1 MKCNRKFMNVLCT
14 LLVGVLMLSFA
25 SCDSLENKEDSN
37 NQAMSGST
45 DSSTDVPSASG
56 SATIAIAENVRY
68 SATSAEQ
75 IKNPEYDARYSFYD
89 DDYYYYVFYLGC
101 IDHVPLQNNASVYE
115 YIGQQYEKEIS
126 TSVTNETMI
135 SQMVSQAE
143 STCVTH
149 SVDASVKGTF
159 GDDFFGPKIE
169 VGLSVCGSRA
179 HTTSREQSYSTA
191 SSYSETNAET
201 TKFAFTD
208 ASKIGYYRYVL
219 FGDIDVFG
227 VLVKDIDSGDYYTD
241 TYEIVA
247 AQYFSLDYSETSR
260 FNDNN
265 YQKLV
270 FSLTREDAD
279 SLSKPSVFIGDR
291 ETGGG
296 SDSVDINTVVTYDSG
311 YSAKKIDASYEYT
324 YDVFDLSELSAFM
337 NSGYTLHFN
346 VQVYMREENK
356 GFQEIY
362 VCKDDETH
370 VAGTD
375 AYEYGGAGKANTSYS
390 WVTFDWDVN
399 GSNCTPTMKLRYGAH
414 GEHSDDWWRAH
425 VKVTVTVD

>member
-1 MKCNRKFMNVLCT
+1 MNVLCMFLIGI
-14 LLVGVLMLSFA
+14 LLLAFV
-25 SCDSLENKEDSN
+25 SCDAESPLPNDQPTTDQPTE
-37 NQAMSGST
+37 ST
-45 DSSTDVPSASG
+45 DIPTTPTYHPGGTTV
-56 SATIAIAENVRY
+56 AIAKNVRY
-68 SATSAEQ
+68 SATSVED
-75 IKNPEYDARYSFYD
+75 IPNPDYDMCYSFYD
-89 DDYYYYVFYLGC
+89 EDYYYYVFYLGC
-101 IDHVPLQNNASVYE
+101 IDHVPLQSNASVYE
-115 YIGQQYEKEIS
+115 YNGNHYEKEIS
-126 TSVTNETMI
+126 TTITNETMV
-135 SQMVSQAE
+135 SEMVSQAE

-149 SVDASVKGTF
+149 SVEVGVKGTF
-159 GDDFFGPKIE
+159 GNDLIAKKLE

-227 VLVKDIDSGDYYTD
+227 VLIKDIDSGEYYTD
-241 TYEIVA
+241 TYQIVA
-247 AQYFSLDYSETSR
+247 SQYFSLDYSETSR

-270 FSLTREDAD
+270 FSLTSEEVA
-279 SLSKPSVFIGDR
+279 SLEKPTVFIGDR
-291 ETGGG
+291 ESVGGT
-296 SDSVDINTVVTYDSG
+296 DKIDINTVVTYDSG
-311 YSAKKIDASYEYT
+311 YSAKKIDASHEYT
-324 YDVFDLSELSAFM
+324 YDTFDLSELSAFM
-337 NSGYTLHFN
+337 NSEYTLHFN

-390 WVTFDWDVN
+390 WVTFDWDVS
-399 GSNCTPTMKLRYGAH
+399 GSNCTPIMKLRYGAH
-414 GEHSDDWWRAH
+414 GDHSDDWWRAH
-425 VKVTVTVD
+425 AKVTVTVIKK